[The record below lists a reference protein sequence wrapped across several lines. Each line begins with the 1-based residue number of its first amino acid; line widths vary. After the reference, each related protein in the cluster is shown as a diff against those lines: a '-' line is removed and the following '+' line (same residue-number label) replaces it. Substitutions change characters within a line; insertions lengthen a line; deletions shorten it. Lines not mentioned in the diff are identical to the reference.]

1 MASRILAPIFLIAAA
16 PALVAMP
23 AFATEIPNWPCK
35 APYKESLTTADVW
48 KGPPPPAQ
56 GDWRDDKDAHD
67 LVTFAVNPE
76 NSPNTGRAKI
86 RDYTAKLGADKT
98 RGAGL
103 VLQGLVDET
112 NVLRKALIA
121 GIRDLYIKAD
131 ILGDAVKND
140 DAMLA
145 EVPANEAQ
153 KRQDIQKAR
162 KTNFRNKDDAEEETD
177 FTCYRLGYVEKKLRL
192 LTEELQAQLHAQ
204 DQ

>member
-1 MASRILAPIFLIAAA
+1 MATRLLAPIFLIALA
-16 PALVAMP
+16 PAFAAWP

-48 KGPPPPAQ
+48 KGPPPAAQ
-56 GDWRDDKDAHD
+56 GDWHNDKDAHD

-76 NSPNTGRAKI
+76 NSPTVGRAKI
-86 RDYTAKLGADKT
+86 REYTAKLGTDKT

-112 NVLRKALIA
+112 NVLRRALIS
-121 GIRDLYIKAD
+121 GIRDLYIKSD
-131 ILGDAVKND
+131 ILGDAVKED

-145 EVPANEAQ
+145 KLPPDEAK
-153 KRQDIQKAR
+153 KRQDVQKAR
-162 KTNFRNKDDAEEETD
+162 KANFRGKDDAEDETD

-192 LTEELQAQLHAQ
+192 LTEELQTQTGTQ
-204 DQ
+204 TQ